1 MKPLVSR
8 TDVHTD
14 DALRAIEHYYAADGF
29 SKAAIRELLAAHAC
43 RSMADL
49 HRIGKVPGLL
59 PEGAG
64 GNRLNEVA
72 ERDDILVGAAGGAA
86 GGYSAVCAGWAGRQH
101 SLAVTRAVR
110 ERTA

>member
-8 TDVHTD
+8 TDVHID
-14 DALRAIEHYYAADGF
+14 DALRAIEHYCAADGF
-29 SKAAIRELLAAHAC
+29 SKAAIREYLAAHAW

-49 HRIGKVPGLL
+49 YRIGTVPGLL
-59 PEGAG
+59 PGGTGGTPVHAG
-64 GNRLNEVA
+64 A

-86 GGYSAVCAGWAGRQH
+86 GGYSAVCPGWAGRQH

>member
-29 SKAAIRELLAAHAC
+29 SKAAIRELLAGHAW

-49 HRIGKVPGLL
+49 HRIGKVPGRL

-64 GNRLNEVA
+64 GTLVHAAA

-86 GGYSAVCAGWAGRQH
+86 GGDSAVCPGWAGRQH